1 MKFVSIGT
9 AAAVTSLFSSNLL
22 AANDDA
28 ARDALVVTATRVE
41 QPMSEVIGA
50 VSVITRSDIER
61 RGVHS
66 LQDLLRGETGMNV
79 ANNGG
84 LGKLSNVFLRG
95 ADAEQVLVLIDGVR
109 VGSATS
115 GTTAFELLPIDQ
127 IERVEIIRGPR
138 SSLYGSDAIGG
149 VIQIFTR
156 RADSPSVS
164 VGFGSHETSSVAGSF
179 GIASD
184 AAWLSVA
191 SSHLESEGF
200 NSCTGAPFPPG
211 GGCFTY
217 EPDADAYRNTS
228 GSLRTGYRWTRAEIE
243 ASALYASGTTEYDG
257 SFANENDFVQQVV
270 SLRTKLDPTDHWS
283 ISLSVGESRDQ
294 HDNYFDDPAAD
305 EDRVFSSRF
314 DTQRSHASVQS
325 DWALSTGQILS
336 VGTDYFDDSVESDV
350 LFEQVS
356 RDNLGVF
363 AQYQIQLGAHR
374 FLASARTDD
383 NEQFGRHETGSI
395 GWKWSLNDRW
405 SLTAGWGTAFGA
417 PSFND
422 LYYPGFSNPDLDPE
436 TSESYELGIGWSNAA
451 INASMHVFEN
461 RVDDLIVYDATL
473 FAPNNLN
480 RARVRGVEA
489 DVDAAIGDWTVSVGF
504 SALDARN
511 RTRGLEFDNYLPRR
525 PRQSGHLELGRKLG
539 AVDVRARLTAE
550 GSRYDDVFNV
560 NRIGGYGIVDLTFDY
575 ALSTTWTVQGKI
587 GNALDREYRTVRFY
601 DQDDRTFFVNVRF
614 RPN

>member
-9 AAAVTSLFSSNLL
+9 TAAVASLLSSNLL

-61 RGVHS
+61 RGVNS
-66 LQDLLRGETGMNV
+66 LQDLLRGETGVNV

-156 RADSPSVS
+156 RANSPSVS

-179 GIASD
+179 GITSD
-184 AAWLSVA
+184 AAWFSVA

-270 SLRTKLDPTDHWS
+270 SLRSKVDPTDHWS
-283 ISLSVGESRDQ
+283 ISLSVGDSRDQ

-305 EDRVFSSRF
+305 DERVFSSRF

-325 DWALSTGQILS
+325 DWALSAGQILS

-363 AQYQIQLGAHR
+363 AQYQIQVGAHR

-383 NEQFGRHETGSI
+383 NEQFGRHETGSV

-405 SLTAGWGTAFGA
+405 YLTAGWGTAFGA

-436 TSESYELGIGWSNAA
+436 TSESYELGFGWSNAA
-451 INASMHVFEN
+451 INTSVNVFEN

-473 FAPNNLN
+473 FEPNNLN

-511 RTRGLEFDNYLPRR
+511 RTRGLEFGNYLPRR

-539 AVDVRARLTAE
+539 QVDVRARVTAE

-575 ALSTTWTVQGKI
+575 AVSAAWIVQGKI
-587 GNALDREYRTVRFY
+587 GNAFDREYRTVRFY

-614 RPN
+614 RPS